1 MPFRKSATLDRKV
14 ATVDTDYPYVMTSKK
29 VGELEMMEKL
39 GESPK
44 GPQGLVTNDEDS
56 SLLQRGL

>member
-1 MPFRKSATLDRKV
+1 MPFRKSATLDSKV
-14 ATVDTDYPYVMTSKK
+14 ATVDTDYPYIMTSKK

-44 GPQGLVTNDEDS
+44 GPQGLVTNGEDS
-56 SLLQRGL
+56 

>member
-14 ATVDTDYPYVMTSKK
+14 ATVDTDYPYIMTSKK

-39 GESPK
+39 GEFPK
-44 GPQGLVTNDEDS
+44 GPQGLVTNGEDS
-56 SLLQRGL
+56 